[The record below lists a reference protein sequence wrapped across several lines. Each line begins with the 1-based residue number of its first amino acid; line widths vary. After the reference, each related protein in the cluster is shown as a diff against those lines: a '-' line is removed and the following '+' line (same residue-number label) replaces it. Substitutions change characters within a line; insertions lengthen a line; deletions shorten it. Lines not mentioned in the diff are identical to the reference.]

1 MAGGAK
7 RARIPQGV
15 WALGLVSLL
24 MDASSELIHSL
35 LPVFLVSTLGA
46 GASALG
52 LIEGIAEAT
61 AAIAKVLSGALS
73 DRWARRKPL
82 VVAGYGLAALSKP
95 LFPLAGSAAWV
106 LAARFIDRIGKGVR
120 GAPRDALIADIAPP
134 AVRGASYGLRQAL
147 DTVGA
152 FAGPLIALAGMA
164 LFAGDVRRVFW
175 IAVIP
180 AALAVIV
187 LWTLVREPARPQR
200 AERRDKADR
209 VSLRLAE
216 LGDFPAVFWIVLG
229 VGVLLA
235 LARFS
240 EAFLLL
246 RANDVGLGAGLVPL
260 ALVVMNVAYAA
271 SSYPAGALSDR
282 MGRRG
287 ILALGVALLI
297 AADTALALAGGLG
310 AVALGV
316 ALWGLH
322 MGLSQGLVAALVAD
336 AAPLARRGAA
346 FGLYNLASGLALFVA
361 SAMAGLLWDR
371 VGPAATFT
379 IGGAVAAATLAS
391 LAALPRS
398 PESND
403 PG

>member
-1 MAGGAK
+1 MAKGK
-7 RARIPQGV
+7 PQARIPRGI

-24 MDASSELIHSL
+24 MDSSSELIHSL

-46 GASALG
+46 GATSLG
-52 LIEGIAEAT
+52 LIEGVAEAT
-61 AAIAKVLSGALS
+61 AAITKVFSGALS

-82 VVAGYGLAALSKP
+82 VIAGYGLAALSKP
-95 LFPLAGSAAWV
+95 LFPLAGSAALV
-106 LAARFIDRIGKGVR
+106 LAARFVDRIGKGIR
-120 GAPRDALIADIAPP
+120 GAPRDALIADLAPP

-152 FAGPLIALAGMA
+152 FAGPLIAVAGMA

-175 IAVIP
+175 IAVVP
-180 AALAVIV
+180 AALAVLV
-187 LWTLVREPARPQR
+187 LWALVREPARPRR
-200 AERRDKADR
+200 AEGRDETER
-209 VSLRLAE
+209 IPLRLAD
-216 LGDFPAVFWIVLG
+216 LGGLPAAFWVVLG

-271 SSYPAGALSDR
+271 SSYPGGALSDR

-297 AADTALALAGGLG
+297 AADAALALAGSLG

-316 ALWGLH
+316 VLWGLH

-336 AAPLARRGAA
+336 AAPPERRGTA
-346 FGLYNLASGLALFVA
+346 FGLYNLASGLALFAA
-361 SAMAGLLWDR
+361 SAAAGLLWDR
-371 VGPAATFT
+371 FGPAATFA
-379 IGGAVAAATLAS
+379 IGGAVAAATLAA
-391 LAALPRS
+391 LAALPRAA
-398 PESND
+398 ETD
-403 PG
+403 AAG